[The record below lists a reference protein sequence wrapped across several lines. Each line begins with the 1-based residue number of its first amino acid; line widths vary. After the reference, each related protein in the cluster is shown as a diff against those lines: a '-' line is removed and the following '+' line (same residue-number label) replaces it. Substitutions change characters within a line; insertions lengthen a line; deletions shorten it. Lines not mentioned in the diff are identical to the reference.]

1 MPIKYQRVSLRVQYH
16 TQIGEDV
23 FVAGPLWGWNNPMLM
38 TWTNGA
44 YWEFTFG
51 VPVSANPVRDIAQL
65 LPGMKEFPA
74 GAPSFDP
81 LAKDAA
87 LTSVAPAD
95 SAEVGGAE
103 VPRAVLEY
111 KYFVRQRLGGRVWEP
126 CCNRRIAVHVDASGG
141 DRTWLVGDVW
151 MQPALTKA
159 TWGRTAQE
167 RLVIAQQKL
176 EEDKRASEAGMRFF
190 RENLERNKE
199 ESAQRRRELEL
210 ELLATENARLQKLKQ
225 EGVNDDVHAQVAHKR
240 EEALK
245 AIHTVVESPH
255 LRPKPYSLPPL
266 IDEEEEEEEAKK

>member
-23 FVAGPLWGWNNPMLM
+23 FVAGPLWGWDNPMLM

-44 YWEFTFG
+44 YWEFTFA
-51 VPVSANPVRDIAQL
+51 VPVSANPVRDIAKL
-65 LPGMKEFPA
+65 LPGSPKVPT
-74 GAPSFDP
+74 GAPSPDP
-81 LAKDAA
+81 LAEDAA
-87 LTSVAPAD
+87 LTSTVPVD
-95 SAEVGGAE
+95 DVEQSGEE

-126 CCNRRIAVHVDASGG
+126 CNNRRIAVNIDISGG
-141 DRTWLVGDVW
+141 DRTWLVADVW

-159 TWGRTAQE
+159 VWGRTAQE

-190 RENLERNKE
+190 RENLERSKE
-199 ESAQRRRELEL
+199 ESAQKRRDLEL
-210 ELLATENARLQKLKQ
+210 ELLAAENARLEKRKQ
-225 EGVNDDVHAQVAHKR
+225 EGIEDDVHAQVAHKR

-255 LRPKPYSLPPL
+255 LRPKPYSLPPISL
-266 IDEEEEEEEAKK
+266 DD

>member
-1 MPIKYQRVSLRVQYH
+1 MPIKYQRVCLRVQYH
-16 TQIGEDV
+16 TQIGEDL

-44 YWEFTFG
+44 YWEYTFN
-51 VPVSANPVRDIAQL
+51 VPVSANPSRDAAELISST
-65 LPGMKEFPA
+65 EEIPA
-74 GAPSFDP
+74 NTPSPDP
-81 LAKDAA
+81 LAENAA
-87 LTSVAPAD
+87 LTSVTPPDALD
-95 SAEVGGAE
+95 QDDET

-111 KYFVRQRLGGRVWEP
+111 KYFVRQRLGGRQWEP
-126 CCNRRIAVHVDASGG
+126 CNNRRIAIHIDVSGG

-159 TWGRTAQE
+159 VWGRTAQE

-199 ESAQRRRELEL
+199 ESAQKRRDLEL
-210 ELLATENARLQKLKQ
+210 QLLAAENARLEKRKQ
-225 EGVNDDVHAQVAHKR
+225 EGIKDDVHAQVAHKR

-255 LRPKPYSLPPL
+255 LRPKPYSLPPV
-266 IDEEEEEEEAKK
+266 IDDDEPALDN

>member
-1 MPIKYQRVSLRVQYH
+1 MSVKYQRVSLRVQYH

-23 FVAGPLWGWNNPMLM
+23 FVAGSLWGWNNPMLM

-51 VPVSANPVRDIAQL
+51 VPVTANPTRDAAKL
-65 LPGMKEFPA
+65 LPGKVLQPA
-74 GAPSFDP
+74 GGPSPDP
-81 LAKDAA
+81 LAENAA
-87 LTSVAPAD
+87 LTSPIPTD
-95 SAEVGGAE
+95 SVDISNPE

-126 CCNRRIAVHVDASGG
+126 SNNRRIPVIIDASGG
-141 DRTWLVGDVW
+141 DRTWLVADVW

-159 TWGRTAQE
+159 VWGRTAQE
-167 RLVIAQQKL
+167 RLIIAQQKL

-199 ESAQRRRELEL
+199 ESAQKRRELEL
-210 ELLATENARLQKLKQ
+210 ELLAAENARLKKRKDD
-225 EGVNDDVHAQVAHKR
+225 GVKDDIHAQVAHKR

-255 LRPKPYSLPPL
+255 LRPKPYTLPPI
-266 IDEEEEEEEAKK
+266 IDDIEEEEKE

>member
-23 FVAGPLWGWNNPMLM
+23 FVAGPLWGWDNPMLM

-51 VPVSANPVRDIAQL
+51 VPVSANPVRDVAQL
-65 LPGMKEFPA
+65 IPQGDKLPADG
-74 GAPSFDP
+74 PSPDP

-87 LTSVAPAD
+87 LTSVVAAD
-95 SAEVGGAE
+95 ALDQIGED
-103 VPRAVLEY
+103 VPRSVLEY

-126 CCNRRIAVHVDASGG
+126 CNNRRIAVNLDASGG
-141 DRTWLVGDVW
+141 DRTWLVADVW
-151 MQPALTKA
+151 MQPALTKGV
-159 TWGRTAQE
+159 WGRTAQE

-199 ESAQRRRELEL
+199 ESAQRRRDLEL
-210 ELLATENARLQKLKQ
+210 QLLAAENARLEKRKE
-225 EGVNDDVHAQVAHKR
+225 EGIKDDVHAQVAHKR

-255 LRPKPYSLPPL
+255 LRPKPYSLPEP
-266 IDEEEEEEEAKK
+266 ISP

>member
-1 MPIKYQRVSLRVQYH
+1 MPVKYQRVSLRVQYH

-51 VPVSANPVRDIAQL
+51 VPVSANPSRDAAQL
-65 LPGMKEFPA
+65 TSGGKELPSGT
-74 GAPSFDP
+74 PSPDP

-87 LTSVAPAD
+87 LTSVVSD
-95 SAEVGGAE
+95 DVELGGSD

-126 CCNRRIAVHVDASGG
+126 CNNRRIAVHIDVSGG

-199 ESAQRRRELEL
+199 EAAQKRRELEL
-210 ELLATENARLQKLKQ
+210 ELLAAENARLEQRKK
-225 EGVNDDVHAQVAHKR
+225 EGIKDDVHAQVAHKR

-255 LRPKPYSLPPL
+255 LRPKPYSLPPPL
-266 IDEEEEEEEAKK
+266 SP

>member
-1 MPIKYQRVSLRVQYH
+1 VSLRVQYH

-23 FVAGPLWGWNNPMLM
+23 FVAGSLWGWNNPMLM

-51 VPVSANPVRDIAQL
+51 VPVSANPVRDAAQL
-65 LPGMKEFPA
+65 TLVGGAREVAA
-74 GAPSFDP
+74 GAPSPDP
-81 LAKDAA
+81 LDKNAA
-87 LTSVAPAD
+87 LTSTV
-95 SAEVGGAE
+95 SEYNVGETGPT

-111 KYFVRQRLGGRVWEP
+111 KYFVRERMGGRIWEP
-126 CCNRRIAVHVDASGG
+126 SCNRRIAIHFDASGG
-141 DRTWLVGDVW
+141 DRTWLVTDVW
-151 MQPALTKA
+151 SQPTLTKA
-159 TWGRTAQE
+159 VWGRTAQE

-176 EEDKRASEAGMRFF
+176 EEDKRASEAGMRLF

-210 ELLATENARLQKLKQ
+210 QLLASENERLKQ
-225 EGVNDDVHAQVAHKR
+225 REKDGVKEDVHAQVAHKR

-255 LRPKPYSLPPL
+255 LRPKPYSLPPNL
-266 IDEEEEEEEAKK
+266 PDD

>member
-1 MPIKYQRVSLRVQYH
+1 MPIKYQRVCLRVQYH

-44 YWEFTFG
+44 YWEFTFA
-51 VPVSANPVRDIAQL
+51 VPVSANPVRDAVKL
-65 LPGMKEFPA
+65 FPGA
-74 GAPSFDP
+74 GSSTNGPSADP
-81 LAKDAA
+81 LADDAS
-87 LTSVAPAD
+87 LTSVVLEDAVECGED
-95 SAEVGGAE
+95 

-111 KYFVRQRLGGRVWEP
+111 KYFVRERMGGRNWEP
-126 CCNRRIAVHVDASGG
+126 CCNRRIAVHIDASGG
-141 DRTWLVGDVW
+141 DRTWLVADVW
-151 MQPALTKA
+151 MQPSLTKA
-159 TWGRTAQE
+159 VWGRTAQE

-199 ESAQRRRELEL
+199 ESAQRRHDLEV
-210 ELLATENARLQKLKQ
+210 ELLAAENARQQKRKAA
-225 EGVNDDVHAQVAHKR
+225 GIKDDVHAQVAHKR

-255 LRPKPYSLPPL
+255 LRPKPYALPP
-266 IDEEEEEEEAKK
+266 INIEDDDNE